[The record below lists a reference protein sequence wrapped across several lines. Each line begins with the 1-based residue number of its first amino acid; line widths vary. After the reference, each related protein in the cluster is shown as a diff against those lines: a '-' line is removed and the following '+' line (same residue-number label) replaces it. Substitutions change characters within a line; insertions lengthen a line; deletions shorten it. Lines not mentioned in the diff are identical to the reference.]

1 MSLLTAFN
9 TQLIRFFEQLHE
21 SFPEEREI
29 KMSLEAIQGLKKI
42 NPKMIFDLF
51 FEYVYVPIGDAL
63 VREDEELV
71 IGYAKKM
78 IDSQFNEMSVALMIF
93 NKHWPNLSE
102 NNRKVI
108 WDYLKVLVVLCEKV
122 KGVKN

>member
-1 MSLLTAFN
+1 MSLLSAFN
-9 TQLIRFFEQLHE
+9 NQLIRFFEQLHD

-42 NPKMIFDLF
+42 NPRMIFDLF
-51 FEYVYVPIGDAL
+51 YEYVYTPMGEAL
-63 VREDEELV
+63 LREDEEVV
-71 IGYAKKM
+71 IVYAKNM
-78 IDSQFNEMSVALMIF
+78 INSQFNEMSVALMIF
-93 NKHWPNLSE
+93 NKYWPNLSE

-108 WDYLKVLVVLCEKV
+108 WDYLKVLVILCEKV